1 MRHASC
7 AIAVSH
13 HKLVCR
19 VAWGC
24 LLVFH
29 LLHYQ
34 HRQANRSTWTEL
46 AAGRTVTSA
55 HHAHTLRLFLQVE
68 ATMYSSSTTVMKQ
81 RTFNVCNDVKY
92 AHRLI
97 PIVTAPNQSAD
108 GKPRVLWSKFHDTVP
123 VDDSSAAGRAGS
135 ISVWP
140 EQGQLLDPLASSS
153 SADGEGSD
161 ATATISHRGLDTQRS
176 NLLGQRSGE

>member
-1 MRHASC
+1 M
-7 AIAVSH
+7 
-13 HKLVCR
+13 
-19 VAWGC
+19 
-24 LLVFH
+24 FH
-29 LLHYQ
+29 LLHLQ
-34 HRQANRSTWTEL
+34 HRQANCGTWTEL
-46 AAGRTVTSA
+46 AARRNLTSA
-55 HHAHTLRLFLQVE
+55 HHAHTLVLFLQVE

-108 GKPRVLWSKFHDTVP
+108 GKPRVLWSKFHDTIP

-140 EQGQLLDPLASSS
+140 EQGQLVDPLASSS

-161 ATATISHRGLDTQRS
+161 ATATILHRGLDRQRS
-176 NLLGQRSGE
+176 SLLGQRSSGM